1 MEKFTWNTE
10 KVFRVGGNMFQDI
23 LAISMGIVVISA
35 GVWVWWLDHGKDN
48 KN

>member
-1 MEKFTWNTE
+1 
-10 KVFRVGGNMFQDI
+10 MFQDI

-35 GVWVWWLDHGKDN
+35 GGWVWWLDHGKDN